1 VVALSAALVL
11 AGLLLAGLFRDHVM
25 RQFESTLTTQLDQLT
40 ARLVLDV
47 QGQPQLDWHLARAR
61 AAATQGLPS
70 QRTAVG
76 SVLSGLLRVMSKVH
90 AERALD
96 WRAPAS
102 DDAIWFAG
110 ESQDPQ
116 EMRGNLLDNA
126 GRWARQTVAVGVQQ
140 RNERLQI
147 TIDDD
152 GPGIAPE
159 LTRGVRLDESAP
171 GSGLGLHIVAA
182 LSGLY
187 GGSVELG
194 DSPLGGLR
202 VQLNLPVPPD
212 PT

>member
-1 VVALSAALVL
+1 MGQVASDPGARATLPALVTEQVALAQ
-11 AGLLLAGLFRDHVM
+11 R
-25 RQFESTLTTQLDQLT
+25 
-40 ARLVLDV
+40 
-47 QGQPQLDWHLARAR
+47 QLDWHLARAR
-61 AAATQGLPS
+61 AAATQGPPG

-76 SVLSGLLRVMSKVH
+76 PVLSGLLRVMSKVH

-110 ESQDPQ
+110 ESQDLQ
-116 EMRGNLLDNA
+116 EMLGNLLDNA
-126 GRWARQTVAVGVQQ
+126 GRWVRQTVAVGVQQ

-159 LTRGVRLDESAP
+159 RRAAALTRGVRLDESAP
-171 GSGLGLHIVAA
+171 GSGLGLHIVAE

-202 VQLNLPVPPD
+202 VQLKLPVPPD